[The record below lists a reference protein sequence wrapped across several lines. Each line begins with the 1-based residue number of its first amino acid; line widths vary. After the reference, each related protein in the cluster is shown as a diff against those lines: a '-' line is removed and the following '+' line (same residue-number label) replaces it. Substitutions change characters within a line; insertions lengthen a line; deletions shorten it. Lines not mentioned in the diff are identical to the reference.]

1 MYLICYPGTTILM
14 IDRILTWIVT
24 RKFEMLFLFFFIVKK
39 WTLALSLDL
48 SLSFP
53 FQGLLKICSERALK
67 GREGEQMIIKPPQK
81 SLIDKNMVLRM
92 SFFPSLCAYSANVE
106 GIYCWKVV

>member
-1 MYLICYPGTTILM
+1 M

-24 RKFEMLFLFFFIVKK
+24 RKFEMIFFFFAFFIVKK
-39 WTLALSLDL
+39 WILALSLDL

-67 GREGEQMIIKPPQK
+67 GREGEQMLIKPSQK

-92 SFFPSLCAYSANVE
+92 SFFLSLCAHSANAE
-106 GIYCWKVV
+106 GIYCWKFV